1 MPHNMGTSHK
11 TANDVGQYKSHQFSD
26 NRHSDF
32 VYLDMY
38 VKYPYPFKLEKD
50 DKKQVLRY
58 WCFGC

>member
-50 DKKQVLRY
+50 DKNKS
-58 WCFGC
+58 